1 MDRHDRPRRAGR
13 RFRADR
19 MVSAQG
25 GLRVRG
31 EEAVGLDSAQRQVL
45 GAEYGPWLLGFVAA
59 GLIAFGVYSISEARY
74 RRI

>member
-1 MDRHDRPRRAGR
+1 
-13 RFRADR
+13 

-31 EEAVGLDSAQRQVL
+31 EREAVGLDGALTKVL
-45 GAEYGPWLLGFVAA
+45 KAEYGPWLLGFVAA